1 MVIQITGGEGSQV
14 LIVQRVRRSGSRLDD
29 VALVELEF
37 HFTGHIFLGL
47 LDESLLCLT
56 ERSEP
61 FTFVY
66 QACELRTHFLLECV
80 SITV

>member
-14 LIVQRVRRSGSRLDD
+14 LIVQRVRRSGSGFDD

-37 HFTGHIFLGL
+37 YFTGYIFLSL
-47 LDESLLCLT
+47 LDECLLCFT

-61 FTFVY
+61 FAFVY
-66 QACELRTHFLLECV
+66 QACKFRTHFLLECV